1 MKNNRK
7 KEIISWIRTLLIAG
21 AIVFVCRYFLFTP
34 STVLGDSMYP
44 TLQNGNMVMV
54 SKISE
59 INRFDKIIFH
69 APDAD
74 EDYVKRVIGLP
85 GDSIEMKNDVLYV
98 NGKAYD
104 EPYLKPN
111 KKTLTGGKLL
121 TDNFKL
127 KELTGES
134 KVPKDSLFV
143 MGDNRQN
150 SRDSRYFGFI
160 SKSSVVG
167 KVEFRYFPFN
177 EIGGIE

>member
-21 AIVFVCRYFLFTP
+21 AIVAACRYFLFTP

-104 EPYLKPN
+104 EPYLKQN
-111 KKTLTGGKLL
+111 KKELTGGKLL
-121 TDNFKL
+121 TDDFTL

-177 EIGGIE
+177 EIGGID

>member
-1 MKNNRK
+1 
-7 KEIISWIRTLLIAG
+7 
-21 AIVFVCRYFLFTP
+21 
-34 STVLGDSMYP
+34 MYP

-121 TDNFKL
+121 TDNFTL

>member
-7 KEIISWIRTLLIAG
+7 KEIFSWIRTLLIAG

-104 EPYLKPN
+104 EPYLKQN
-111 KKTLTGGKLL
+111 KKTLTDGELL
-121 TDNFKL
+121 TVNFTL

-134 KVPKDSLFV
+134 KVPKDSFFV
-143 MGDNRQN
+143 LGDNRQN